1 MPNKDPA
8 GGASARA
15 AAVRALGLLAF
26 WILLIGADPGD
37 LAAGALTA
45 VLAAVASVRLFAPS
59 ARRTRV
65 GPLAAIALRLP
76 FQSLAA
82 GFDVA
87 WRALHPRLPLRP
99 GYVTHA
105 LRTPPGLARDAF
117 CALTSVVPGTVPSGL
132 DARGGLVVHCIDREQ
147 PVAQQ
152 LAANEARVARALGAD
167 LDA

>member
-15 AAVRALGLLAF
+15 AAVRALGLLAL
-26 WILLIGADPGD
+26 WILLIGTDPAD
-37 LAAGALTA
+37 LAIGVPTA
-45 VLAAVASVRLFAPS
+45 VLATFASLRSMPPS
-59 ARRTRV
+59 GGRARV
-65 GPLAAIALRLP
+65 GALAAIALRLP

-99 GYVTHA
+99 GVVLHP
-105 LRTPPGLARDAF
+105 LRLPPGLARDAF

-132 DARGGLVVHCIDREQ
+132 DARGALVVHCIDLEQ

-152 LAANEARVARALGAD
+152 LAANEARVARALGVD